1 MSCRTAAR
9 TRVIGVTGINVTRM
23 IGIGTGIGHTIEA
36 VTDIDEQ

>member
-9 TRVIGVTGINVTRM
+9 MMVIGVTGINVTRM
-23 IGIGTGIGHTIEA
+23 IGIGIGHTIEA